1 MFEIGNSLREA
12 RIRQGLDFAEVEQ
25 ATKIRGKYLRA
36 LEDEHFEQLPAQTY
50 VKGFLRTYAD
60 YLGLEGQLYVDE
72 YNTRYVTGAEDE
84 PPLRV
89 RGGSGAWPRS
99 PRLLSS
105 AVLIALTAIG
115 LSTAL
120 VIAAW
125 KFGAT
130 EDPGAALPK
139 AGAEAKPRGKPAT
152 RPRVRSAPAAAKLAG
167 LVVSAKRGD
176 CWLVVH
182 RGSPIGELEYE
193 GTLLRGQTQRFRGRK
208 LWVSLGA
215 PENVVLKLNGRRVAL
230 PRTSGPVELAVTR
243 KGLKPVT

>member
-1 MFEIGNSLREA
+1 M
-12 RIRQGLDFAEVEQ
+12 
-25 ATKIRGKYLRA
+25 
-36 LEDEHFEQLPAQTY
+36 
-50 VKGFLRTYAD
+50 
-60 YLGLEGQLYVDE
+60 
-72 YNTRYVTGAEDE
+72 TGVEDE

-89 RGGSGAWPRS
+89 RGGGGAWPRS
-99 PRLLSS
+99 HRLLSS

-130 EDPGAALPK
+130 EDRGAALPRAGSQAK
-139 AGAEAKPRGKPAT
+139 AGAKPAKRPRGA
-152 RPRVRSAPAAAKLAG
+152 RPAPARKLAR

-176 CWLVVH
+176 SWLEVH

-193 GTLLRGQTQRFRGRK
+193 GTLLRGRSERFEGRK
-208 LWVSLGA
+208 LWVSVGA
-215 PENVVLKLNGRRVAL
+215 LENVDIKLNGRRAAL
-230 PRTSGPVELAVTR
+230 PRSAGAVDLAVTP

>member
-12 RIRQGLDFAEVEQ
+12 RVRQGLDFAEIEQ

-36 LEDEHFEQLPAQTY
+36 LEDEHFEQLPAETY

-72 YNTRYVTGAEDE
+72 YNTRYVTGTEDDH

-99 PRLLSS
+99 SRLLSS

-115 LSTAL
+115 LSMAL

-130 EDPGAALPK
+130 DDRGAALPRK
-139 AGAEAKPRGKPAT
+139 ATTKQKTAGKKPAQ
-152 RPRVRSAPAAAKLAG
+152 RPKRRQPAAQRKLRIVFVA
-167 LVVSAKRGD
+167 ARGD
-176 CWLVVH
+176 SWLRVYRNSAV
-182 RGSPIGELEYE
+182 GAMIWE
-193 GTLLRGQTQRFRGRK
+193 GTLLRGEQQVFSERRI
-208 LWVSLGA
+208 WVEAGNPA
-215 PENVVLKLNGRRVAL
+215 VLVLRVNGKR
-230 PRTSGPVELAVTR
+230 
-243 KGLKPVT
+243 KPVPVSAAAFKVSRQGVFGI

>member
-25 ATKIRGKYLRA
+25 VTKIRGKYLRA
-36 LEDEHFEQLPAQTY
+36 LEDENFEQLPAQTY

-72 YNTRYVTGAEDE
+72 YNTRYVTGSEDE

-89 RGGSGAWPRS
+89 RGGGRAWPGS

-130 EDPGAALPK
+130 EDRGAALPK
-139 AGAEAKPRGKPAT
+139 ASPQAKARAKPAKRPRRTSPAAGARIARLAVSAT
-152 RPRVRSAPAAAKLAG
+152 RGDSWLA
-167 LVVSAKRGD
+167 
-176 CWLVVH
+176 VH
-182 RGSPIGELEYE
+182 RGSPVGELEYE
-193 GTLLRGQTQRFRGRK
+193 GTLFRGQTQRFRGRK

-215 PENVVLKLNGRRVAL
+215 PENVVVKINGRRAAL
-230 PRTSGPVELAVTR
+230 PRGGGAVDLAVTP
-243 KGLKPVT
+243 KGLKPVS